1 MTHSNKLKIS
11 PDFIWVKLMTIGLL
25 PFILLILSDYKR
37 MDFDTVMNYIIIL
50 TILIILSLWLFT
62 RPKIYYDE
70 ATFYINQGKAKTEV
84 FLSNIQSIEFSLIG
98 FGISPFSY
106 KISYLTV
113 GGNIESKR
121 LFRSLFGD
129 LSKFFDLV
137 EKENPNVKITRS
149 LFG

>member
-1 MTHSNKLKIS
+1 
-11 PDFIWVKLMTIGLL
+11 MTIGLL

>member
-1 MTHSNKLKIS
+1 
-11 PDFIWVKLMTIGLL
+11 MTIGLL

-70 ATFYINQGKAKTEV
+70 TTFYINQGKAKTEV